1 MSKKKSAAMSWFE
14 ESNSEW
20 QEAGIFTLND
30 AELKSVVS
38 CSITAYNGE
47 YGVFIKLYMDIKV
60 KGKILHLMGDED
72 TDGKRRKGVKLD
84 VTSTKKYEYLIDEED
99 DDEDDSKHAHTLE
112 IDPERVILMNLENTN
127 DGRIIRRIRIVK

>member
-60 KGKILHLMGDED
+60 RGKILHLMGDED
-72 TDGKRRKGVKLD
+72 ANGKKRRGVKLD
-84 VTSTKKYEYLIDEED
+84 ATSAKRYEYLIDED
-99 DDEDDSKHAHTLE
+99 DPTLE
-112 IDPERVILMNLENTN
+112 VDPEKVILMNLENTD
-127 DGRIIRRIRIVK
+127 DGRIIRRIRIVR

>member
-20 QEAGIFTLND
+20 QEAGIFTLSD
-30 AELKSVVS
+30 AELKTVVN

-72 TDGKRRKGVKLD
+72 NNGKKRRGVKLD
-84 VTSTKKYEYLIDEED
+84 VTSAKRYEYLIDED
-99 DDEDDSKHAHTLE
+99 DPTLD
-112 IDPERVILMNLENTN
+112 IDPEKVILMNLENTD

>member
-20 QEAGIFTLND
+20 QEAGIFTLSD
-30 AELKSVVS
+30 AELKTVVS

-60 KGKILHLMGDED
+60 RGKILHLMGDED
-72 TDGKRRKGVKLD
+72 TNGKKRRGVKLD
-84 VTSTKKYEYLIDEED
+84 ATSAKRYEYLIDED
-99 DDEDDSKHAHTLE
+99 DPTLE
-112 IDPERVILMNLENTN
+112 IDPEKVILMNLENTD
-127 DGRIIRRIRIVK
+127 DGRIIRRIRIVR

>member
-1 MSKKKSAAMSWFE
+1 MSNKKSAAMSWFE

-20 QEAGIFTLND
+20 QEAGIFTLSN
-30 AELKSVVS
+30 AELKKVVN

-60 KGKILHLMGDED
+60 RGKILHLMGDED
-72 TDGKRRKGVKLD
+72 NNGKKRRGVKLD
-84 VTSTKKYEYLIDEED
+84 ATSAKRYEYLV
-99 DDEDDSKHAHTLE
+99 DEDDPTLD
-112 IDPERVILMNLENTN
+112 IDPEKVILMNLENTD

>member
-1 MSKKKSAAMSWFE
+1 MSKKKSTAMSWFE

-60 KGKILHLMGDED
+60 RGKILHLMGDED
-72 TDGKRRKGVKLD
+72 TNGKKRRGVKLD
-84 VTSTKKYEYLIDEED
+84 ATSAKRYEYLIDED
-99 DDEDDSKHAHTLE
+99 DPTLE
-112 IDPERVILMNLENTN
+112 VDPEKVILMNLENTD

>member
-1 MSKKKSAAMSWFE
+1 MSKKSAAMSWFE

-20 QEAGIFTLND
+20 QEAGIFTLSD

-72 TDGKRRKGVKLD
+72 ANGKKRRGVKLD
-84 VTSTKKYEYLIDEED
+84 ATSGKRYEYLIDED
-99 DDEDDSKHAHTLE
+99 DHTLE
-112 IDPERVILMNLENTN
+112 IDPEKVILMNLENTD
-127 DGRIIRRIRIVK
+127 DGRIIRRIRIVR

>member
-20 QEAGIFTLND
+20 QEAGIFTLSD
-30 AELKSVVS
+30 AELKTVVS

-72 TDGKRRKGVKLD
+72 TNGKKRRGVKLD
-84 VTSTKKYEYLIDEED
+84 ATSAKRYEYLIDED
-99 DDEDDSKHAHTLE
+99 DPTLE
-112 IDPERVILMNLENTN
+112 IDPEKVILMNLENTD
-127 DGRIIRRIRIVK
+127 DGRTIRRIRIVK

>member
-1 MSKKKSAAMSWFE
+1 MSNKKKSAAMSWFE

-20 QEAGIFTLND
+20 QEAGIFTLSD
-30 AELKSVVS
+30 AELKTVVN

-72 TDGKRRKGVKLD
+72 TNGKKRRGVKLD
-84 VTSTKKYEYLIDEED
+84 ATSAKRYEYLIDED
-99 DDEDDSKHAHTLE
+99 DPTLE
-112 IDPERVILMNLENTN
+112 IDPEKVILMNLENTDN
-127 DGRIIRRIRIVK
+127 GRIIRRIRIVK